1 MKPILQKQVLLAFP
15 EDARLRDR
23 YSCIF
28 SLEVLLAIEKIEKSI
43 YEYIEEERASMQRRS
58 KDGEHV
64 SHEDCKSDDDQ
75 QTNSSSSSKRW
86 RNQDEEYYGFGV
98 QAIISALKR
107 IKLIPRVMDE
117 SQVLQL
123 VDDVLPEA
131 DRRRKLK
138 LLETPA
144 TAVESNNEKN
154 YHHYSHHDATASTN
168 NSSSRRSRSSS
179 TFSSP
184 HWEWILSVVAFHTVE
199 TAMQQANTAAS
210 KAKTK
215 EDIPGLV
222 ANVLL
227 SIGKSITRNVNEP
240 PLT

>member
-1 MKPILQKQVLLAFP
+1 
-15 EDARLRDR
+15 
-23 YSCIF
+23 
-28 SLEVLLAIEKIEKSI
+28 
-43 YEYIEEERASMQRRS
+43 
-58 KDGEHV
+58 
-64 SHEDCKSDDDQ
+64 
-75 QTNSSSSSKRW
+75 
-86 RNQDEEYYGFGV
+86 
-98 QAIISALKR
+98 
-107 IKLIPRVMDE
+107 MDE

-144 TAVESNNEKN
+144 AAAESNNEKN
-154 YHHYSHHDATASTN
+154 HHHYSHRDATAPTKSCR
-168 NSSSRRSRSSS
+168 SSSSS

-215 EDIPGLV
+215 EV
-222 ANVLL
+222 RCLL
-227 SIGKSITRNVNEP
+227 IDD
-240 PLT
+240 L

>member
-1 MKPILQKQVLLAFP
+1 MKPILQKQMLLAFP

-43 YEYIEEERASMQRRS
+43 YEYIEEERSSAQRS
-58 KDGEHV
+58 KGEGRT

-75 QTNSSSSSKRW
+75 LTNSSSSSSGRRRRW
-86 RNQDEEYYGFGV
+86 RTQEDDDDSCYCYYGFGV

-123 VDDVLPEA
+123 IDDVLPEA

-138 LLETPA
+138 LLETPPPPPPA
-144 TAVESNNEKN
+144 TATAAESNNEKN
-154 YHHYSHHDATASTN
+154 HHHYSSHRDAAASTKN
-168 NSSSRRSRSSS
+168 SSISSSSRS

-184 HWEWILSVVAFHTVE
+184 HWEWILSVVAFHTME

-215 EDIPGLV
+215 EV
-222 ANVLL
+222 R
-227 SIGKSITRNVNEP
+227 S
-240 PLT
+240 

>member
-28 SLEVLLAIEKIEKSI
+28 SVEVLLAIEKIEKSI
-43 YEYIEEERASMQRRS
+43 YEYIEEERINAQRSSGDGRS
-58 KDGEHV
+58 
-64 SHEDCKSDDDQ
+64 SHEDWKSSLEDDDQ
-75 QTNSSSSSKRW
+75 QTNSSSSSSRRW
-86 RNQDEEYYGFGV
+86 RNPVNDDYHGYGFGV

-117 SQVLQL
+117 SQVIQL
-123 VDDVLPEA
+123 IDDVLPEA

-138 LLETPA
+138 LLETA
-144 TAVESNNEKN
+144 AVESKDEKK
-154 YHHYSHHDATASTN
+154 SHHHHHHSSHRDAAASAKS
-168 NSSSRRSRSSS
+168 NSSNSSSS

-215 EDIPGLV
+215 EV
-222 ANVLL
+222 RKL
-227 SIGKSITRNVNEP
+227 S
-240 PLT
+240 